1 MEKTK
6 TSLRG
11 HVRAVCVDLKGR
23 KRQRKMR

>member
-1 MEKTK
+1 MEKVK

-23 KRQRKMR
+23 KRQCIMR